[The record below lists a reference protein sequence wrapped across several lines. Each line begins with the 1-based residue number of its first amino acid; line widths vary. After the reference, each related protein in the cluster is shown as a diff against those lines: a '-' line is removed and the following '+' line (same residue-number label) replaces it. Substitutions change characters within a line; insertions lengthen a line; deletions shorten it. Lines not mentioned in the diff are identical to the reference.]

1 MKSLEINI
9 RNYEAF
15 LLDDI
20 EGSLNAQQ
28 KDALYKFLS
37 ENNINSFETNFEDL
51 KLTPPNVSYQE
62 KESLKLK
69 NIDLNN
75 YEYFF
80 ISFWENELD
89 KNQAKLVL
97 EFLKQHP
104 ETEKIFYQFK
114 KAKLSSPYHVYS
126 EKDKLHKIAE
136 ANRKIIPLWLYWAAA
151 ASIGLFVFF
160 SFNKYLNSEQLYVQN
175 ELSIKKTEI
184 TNNDN
189 QNTHQNTDFDRNEN
203 KHSESPKASTISFQ
217 YENKI
222 TQSLKVE
229 KEPAIDP
236 IGESSK
242 KKEFE
247 IIQSQKINAIEFDKV
262 IAAIE
267 PKINNE
273 IVLVEN
279 VNPINQKITPTL
291 QSYLWNEIKTP
302 IKSSIEKQL
311 DFALNVTETIK
322 SQEILTI
329 KQEENRQKFSFQIGG
344 ISIYSSKN
352 LKN

>member
-1 MKSLEINI
+1 MKSPEINTS
-9 RNYEAF
+9 NYEAF

-20 EGSLNAQQ
+20 EGNLNAQQ
-28 KDALYKFLS
+28 KEALNKFLS
-37 ENNINSFETNFEDL
+37 ENNINSFEPNFEDL
-51 KLTPPNVSYQE
+51 KLTPPNISYLE
-62 KESLKLK
+62 KESLKLE
-69 NIDLNN
+69 NIDINN

-80 ISFWENELD
+80 ISYWENELNESQT
-89 KNQAKLVL
+89 KKLVL
-97 EFLKQHP
+97 EFLKHHP

-114 KAKLSSPYHVYS
+114 KAKLSSQHHVYS

-136 ANRKIIPLWLYWAAA
+136 TDNKIIPIWLYWAAA

-175 ELSIKKTEI
+175 ELSIKKVEI
-184 TNNDN
+184 TNVAN
-189 QNTHQNTDFDRNEN
+189 QNTFQNINFHTSNNSISEN
-203 KHSESPKASTISFQ
+203 SKVSSITFEH
-217 YENKI
+217 KI

-229 KEPAIDP
+229 KEPAIDSMVDP
-236 IGESSK
+236 SK

-273 IVLVEN
+273 IAPVEN
-279 VNPINQKITPTL
+279 VNPINPKITPTL
-291 QSYLWNEIKTP
+291 QAYLWNEIKNP
-302 IKSSIEKQL
+302 IKSALEKQL
-311 DFALNVTETIK
+311 YFALNVTETIK

-344 ISIYSSKN
+344 ISIYSNKN
-352 LKN
+352 RKN